1 MGVIN
6 AMVADRTV
14 DAERKYVSWG
24 EGTPCDGRR
33 KFIQLVPPVVASEAA
48 VAAAVELR
56 NVRVRVRELERSVFH
71 LTVQTENG
79 QPVEHVLWRV
89 TAAGSV
95 EEERAVVMAAGSIV
109 RNDIENANELGNVT
123 GDRDQK
129 YTADISRNI
138 PPMTKLLTDAS
149 PPSLLALLSSLRHL
163 KLSSDDPDFLIPTV
177 GGARIAGQGVSV
189 IGTGTHGSA
198 STRR

>member
-1 MGVIN
+1 M
-6 AMVADRTV
+6 
-14 DAERKYVSWG
+14 
-24 EGTPCDGRR
+24 
-33 KFIQLVPPVVASEAA
+33 
-48 VAAAVELR
+48 AAAIELR
-56 NVRVRVRELERSVFH
+56 NMRVRVRELERSVSH
-71 LTVQTENG
+71 LTVQIENG

-138 PPMTKLLTDAS
+138 PPMTKLLTDDS

-163 KLSSDDPDFLIPTV
+163 KLSSDDPDFLVTTV
-177 GGARIAGQGVSV
+177 GGARSAGQGVSV
-189 IGTGTHGSA
+189 IGTRTHGSTPREEVLRKKMRKRKGQIGRLYMLA
-198 STRR
+198 QNLVKTVLSRGFRATHDFYLA